1 MSAHTNQ
8 RVSIVDGART
18 PFLKIRSGP
27 APFTS
32 VGLTVKCGRPLL
44 ARQPFDRTAFD
55 MVLPAR
61 VKVIADCL
69 SAVTTLGTSSPYTE

>member
-32 VGLTVKCGRPLL
+32 VG
-44 ARQPFDRTAFD
+44 
-55 MVLPAR
+55 
-61 VKVIADCL
+61 
-69 SAVTTLGTSSPYTE
+69 VTTLGTSSPYTE